1 MELGGASGTY
11 EGEKKCVQD
20 IGGENWD
27 HLESL
32 GVTEWVILKRI
43 LKKQHGL
50 AWNEFMCNRIT
61 INGRVAVNTKMKLQ
75 I

>member
-11 EGEKKCVQD
+11 EGEKKRIQD

-27 HLESL
+27 HLESQ

-50 AWNEFMCNRIT
+50 AWIGFMCNRIT
-61 INGRVAVNTKMKLQ
+61 INGRAAVNTKMKLQ